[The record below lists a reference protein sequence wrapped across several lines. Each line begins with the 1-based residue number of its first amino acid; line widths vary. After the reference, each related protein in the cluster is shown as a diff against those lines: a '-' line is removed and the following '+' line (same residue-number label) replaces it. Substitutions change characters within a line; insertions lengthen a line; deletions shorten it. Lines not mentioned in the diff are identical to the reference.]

1 VVEEIG
7 VFNDASD
14 GIMLGR
20 QVTGTKTINDGESLQ
35 ATYQIIFS

>member
-1 VVEEIG
+1 
-7 VFNDASD
+7 VFNDNTT

-35 ATYQIIFS
+35 GTYQIIFS